1 MSKLK
6 KIKSML
12 PLEKM
17 GLFLS
22 FVCAVHCLSMPLLFF
37 FAPYFIGS
45 LAFSP
50 RMEWF
55 LVATSFGLAAFLLIQ
70 DFLKHRKP
78 LPLYFLGS
86 ALLCKVVDILLSNQ
100 SIEWIFGLLL
110 GIFVAIAY
118 WVNYQHKSACTCKIS
133 S

>member
-1 MSKLK
+1 MSKFK
-6 KIKSML
+6 KVRAMV

-37 FAPYFIGS
+37 FAPYFMSS
-45 LAFSP
+45 LTFSAQ
-50 RMEWF
+50 MEWF

-78 LPLYFLGS
+78 LPLYFLGF
-86 ALLCKVVDILLSNQ
+86 ALLCKVLDILISNQ

>member
-1 MSKLK
+1 MSKFK
-6 KIKSML
+6 KVRAMV

-37 FAPYFIGS
+37 FAPYFMSS
-45 LAFSP
+45 LAFST
-50 RMEWF
+50 RMEWV
-55 LVATSFGLAAFLLIQ
+55 LVVMSFGLAAFLLIQ

-78 LPLYFLGS
+78 LPLYFLGF
-86 ALLCKVVDILLSNQ
+86 ALLCKVLDIFISNQ
-100 SIEWIFGLLL
+100 ATEWIFGLLL
-110 GIFVAIAY
+110 GVFVAVAY

>member
-6 KIKSML
+6 KIKSMV

-22 FVCAVHCLSMPLLFF
+22 FICAVHCLSMPLLFF
-37 FAPYFIGS
+37 FAPYFMSS
-45 LAFSP
+45 LAFSA
-50 RMEWF
+50 RMEWV
-55 LVATSFGLAAFLLIQ
+55 LVAMSFGLAAFLLIQ

-78 LPLYFLGS
+78 LPLYFLGF
-86 ALLCKVVDILLSNQ
+86 ALFCKVLDILISNQ